1 MIYIIVMICAI
12 DILEE
17 IENRCFFF
25 ELNGS
30 RISMLDRIASTI
42 LMIILIADNT
52 FLLTCGFIDSVQ
64 GR

>member
-1 MIYIIVMICAI
+1 M
-12 DILEE
+12 
-17 IENRCFFF
+17 FFF